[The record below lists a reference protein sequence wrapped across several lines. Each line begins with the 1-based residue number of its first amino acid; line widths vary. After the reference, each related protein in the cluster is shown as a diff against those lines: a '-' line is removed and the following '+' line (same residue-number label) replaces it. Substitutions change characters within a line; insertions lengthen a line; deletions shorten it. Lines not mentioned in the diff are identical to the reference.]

1 MINRLKE
8 YNPQNILQKYIDSFW
23 VFRNNTGVEINF
35 PVVPDGCSDIIYY
48 LKNSTKLTDLEGPL
62 INGVMESAELVP
74 IPDKMEL
81 FGMRFKPGV
90 LWYMLKTDMKELK
103 GKMCSLF
110 EINKELPKILQID
123 KNAGDEGIVS
133 GISNKLEEL
142 LLNIFPDDN
151 FLETVNKLCN
161 NPEITITELAKT
173 GASVSFYM
181 EVENLDA
188 FYREIKG
195 KVEVVKELSTTWY
208 GMKEFYIYDNN
219 GYVLGFA
226 EQKV

>member
-1 MINRLKE
+1 MPNLMVKDVKE
-8 YNPQNILQKYIDSFW
+8 TVEFYENNLNFNLEMAVPETQDGIL
-23 VFRNNTGVEINF
+23 TEI
-35 PVVPDGCSDIIYY
+35 P
-48 LKNSTKLTDLEGPL
+48 E
-62 INGVMESAELVP
+62 
-74 IPDKMEL
+74 
-81 FGMRFKPGV
+81 
-90 LWYMLKTDMKELK
+90 
-103 GKMCSLF
+103 
-110 EINKELPKILQID
+110 D
-123 KNAGDEGIVS
+123 KNIVYALVKN
-133 GISNKLEEL
+133 GNVELQFQVEETL
-142 LLNIFPDDN
+142 KKDI
-151 FLETVNKLCN
+151 TVFVDS
-161 NPEITITELAKT
+161 TI